1 MAKFKKAILKANRE
15 YQSPDGPVFVDR
27 ERLAHW
33 VSQFGRMR
41 DAGLSVPCSW
51 GHDDDPEKGVPTRLA
66 SADKRRRLPQ
76 DTVGYLRSVEL
87 TEDGD
92 AAEIEID
99 VRRKADVEACDLNL
113 AYVSPVI
120 RKSWKDGDGEVWDD
134 CWGHMDLVQ
143 HPVDHRQTPF
153 ERVEESS
160 EQTIACALRMG
171 LDDGTPA
178 TWRLADSDKGTKS
191 MADDEKTSDS
201 GDSETSEVEDMAVT
215 DDGGRLKKVL
225 DALAGMGIVLSDDT
239 NEENFLEHVEQALLT
254 AAAVNGE
261 GDAAM
266 PEDEGDLE
274 VTAPQ
279 FAAMSL
285 ERSKEKKYID
295 KQHQKTIGARLQA
308 VLDHGQCTP
317 HEAKEHRTKV
327 ATVRLSLDDNG
338 DSIPSGLETW
348 ISSRE
353 AVPNGTFWPS
363 EERTRMGALDPIPH
377 PPGLHGDKM
386 PDDEAK
392 KLADGILGAKS

>member
-1 MAKFKKAILKANRE
+1 MAKFKKAILQANRTYE
-15 YQSPDGPVFVDR
+15 SPDGSVYVTTDR
-27 ERLAHW
+27 IKHW
-33 VSQFGRMR
+33 VEQFRRMKEK
-41 DAGLSVPCSW
+41 GLSIPSSW
-51 GHDDDPEKGVPTRLA
+51 DHSDDPTEGVPMPKLKKG
-66 SADKRRRLPQ
+66 KRAPE
-76 DTVGYLRSVEL
+76 DTVGYLADLQVAPDGESAEL
-87 TEDGD
+87 TLDIRRQSDIE
-92 AAEIEID
+92 AAD
-99 VRRKADVEACDLNL
+99 QNL
-113 AYVSPVI
+113 AFVSPVI
-120 RKSWKDGDGEVWDD
+120 RKSWKDGDGEEWLDVF
-134 CWGHMDLVQ
+134 GHVDLVQ
-143 HPVDHRQTPF
+143 SPVDHRQTPF
-153 ERVEESS
+153 ERVEESNH
-160 EQTIACALRMG
+160 ETIACALRMG

-178 TWRLADSDKGTKS
+178 TWRLADSEKGTKS

-261 GDAAM
+261 GDAEL
-266 PEDEGDLE
+266 PGDEGDLE

-308 VLDHGQCTP
+308 VLDNGQCTP